1 MMKPNE
7 IRAQLVLRGI
17 TQRSISEKTGVSEQM
32 VSMVINGYRNG
43 KKAQV
48 IIKIIA
54 EILGKDEDE
63 IFNSAA

>member
-1 MMKPNE
+1 MTPRE

-43 KKAQV
+43 QKAQV
-48 IIKIIA
+48 IKKIIA